1 VAHDAPRGLTTEES
15 GMDFELLSSVRNTK
29 VIATGWLRVIDESGE
44 DYIYPASRFVPV
56 ELPMKGRRALA
67 SVG

>member
-1 VAHDAPRGLTTEES
+1 
-15 GMDFELLSSVRNTK
+15 MDFELLSSARNVE
-29 VIATGWLRVIDESGE
+29 VIATGWLRVIDECGE